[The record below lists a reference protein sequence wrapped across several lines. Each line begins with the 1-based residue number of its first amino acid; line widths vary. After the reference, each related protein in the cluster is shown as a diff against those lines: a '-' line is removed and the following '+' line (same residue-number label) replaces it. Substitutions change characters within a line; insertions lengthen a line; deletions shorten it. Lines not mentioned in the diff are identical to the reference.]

1 MEKQFSHYRYNINYF
16 FVSYRNPLFKQLKAD
31 LLMRWSLGRA
41 LTSLKD
47 CPPPPSRSLS
57 PNHCC
62 SHRRAAGDE
71 SLHCDNA
78 DCWPQDPPG
87 GCWSHCPPPP
97 HCPTC
102 PRFAPPAPSPA
113 ACTSPPSLR
122 TSSFRYFNLASF
134 SSHPSAARWRCP
146 SPPPPW
152 PACPPAC
159 RRLPSPAAEQFGPRS
174 WSPAHRPPRS
184 RTLRSDHSPPPPPR
198 QDRRTCLVVAGSSH
212 LGAEVVL

>member
-16 FVSYRNPLFKQLKAD
+16 FVSYRNPLFKQLNAD
-31 LLMRWSLGRA
+31 LLMRWSLGRG
-41 LTSLKD
+41 
-47 CPPPPSRSLS
+47 RSLLWKTVLHLR
-57 PNHCC
+57 PALYPQIT
-62 SHRRAAGDE
+62 AALIGG
-71 SLHCDNA
+71 LLGVNHCDNA
-78 DCWPQDPPG
+78 DCWHQDPPG
-87 GCWSHCPPPP
+87 GWWHCPPPP

-122 TSSFRYFNLASF
+122 MSSFRYFNLASF

-174 WSPAHRPPRS
+174 SSPAHRPPRS

-198 QDRRTCLVVAGSSH
+198 QDRRTCLVVAESSH
-212 LGAEVVL
+212 LGVEVVL